1 MTDLLQRA
9 YNEAAKLPPEEQ
21 DELARAVLRAIE
33 DERSWDELF
42 AQSQDLLA
50 DMADEAEAEYNAG
63 KTEPLR
69 IDDDD

>member
-50 DMADEAEAEYNAG
+50 EMADEAEAEYNAG

>member
-9 YNEAAKLPPEEQ
+9 YDEAAKLPPEEQ

-69 IDDDD
+69 VDDDD

>member
-69 IDDDD
+69 VDDDD

>member
-50 DMADEAEAEYNAG
+50 DMADEEEAEYNAG

-69 IDDDD
+69 VDDDD